1 MSFIKTVLVED
12 EPLSLA
18 MLRTLLVE
26 LAPDVEIVGSASSI
40 QTATKIINL
49 TQPELVFLDI
59 HLSDGYSFA
68 ILEQV
73 EHKNFEI
80 IFTTAYQQHAI
91 QAFELSALHYLLKPI
106 DEDQLLVA
114 LQRFREKR
122 ESGQSLQRYQLL
134 HDTLTKQT
142 QKICLPTKDAFIFVE
157 LSKITHIEADSNYSI
172 FYLTNK
178 SKIIVSKSL
187 AEYEKILQHDYFV
200 RIHDK
205 YIVSL
210 QYVKAYHRG
219 KGGKIELEDGEMLDL
234 ATRRK
239 DIFMEKMNLFARQ

>member
-1 MSFIKTVLVED
+1 MSTIKVVLVED

-26 LAPDVEIVGSASSI
+26 LAGDVEIVGSAVSI
-40 QTATKIINL
+40 KNAVQIIDAV
-49 TQPELVFLDI
+49 QPELVFLDI

-73 EHKNFEI
+73 QHKNFEI

-106 DEDQLLVA
+106 EDEQLETA

-122 ESGQSLQRYQLL
+122 DSTQSLQRYQLL
-134 HDTLTKQT
+134 RDTLNKQA
-142 QKICLPTKDAFIFVE
+142 QKICLPTKDAFMFVE
-157 LSKITHIEADSNYSI
+157 LSKITHLEADSNYSI
-172 FYLTNK
+172 FYLANK

-187 AEYEKILQHDYFV
+187 AEYEKILQNDYFV
-200 RIHDK
+200 RTHDK
-205 YIVSL
+205 YIVNL
-210 QYVKAYHRG
+210 QYVKAFHRG
-219 KGGKIELEDGEMLDL
+219 KSGKIELENGELLDL

-239 DIFMEKMNLFARQ
+239 DVFMEKMSLFAR